1 MIENVYLAF
10 LFSVL
15 ALSTSIEVTWAEMGF
30 RLCSILMGIFSILFI
45 ILAIVFAGLNGLSEL
60 AVSLIVVFTFSYII
74 PCVLN
79 CHRFKYLDMLKGI
92 IYLIYMTPTYLNIL
106 PIYAI
111 SNTHDVTW
119 SSNPHLKF
127 DFTSDLKREKDLR
140 YRNFRSR
147 FLIVWVILNFLVGY
161 GIVLVSEVEGVD
173 IVTYIGIV
181 VLGIIMFKVIL

>member
-1 MIENVYLAF
+1 
-10 LFSVL
+10 
-15 ALSTSIEVTWAEMGF
+15 
-30 RLCSILMGIFSILFI
+30 
-45 ILAIVFAGLNGLSEL
+45 
-60 AVSLIVVFTFSYII
+60 
-74 PCVLN
+74 
-79 CHRFKYLDMLKGI
+79 
-92 IYLIYMTPTYLNIL
+92 MTPTYLNIL